1 MTTASAGRLMTIT
14 VNTSGTTWD
23 TLPAL
28 RSKTFTINGSPV
40 DITNSDS
47 AGWTEL
53 LGGEGVRNA
62 TFQAGGVIDHDTT
75 EKALM
80 GQLFDYRLG
89 NTLKSY
95 KIFVN
100 GLGTFAGTFFLTE
113 VSEAGN
119 HDGEVTYSIGGTSSG
134 AISYTAVS

>member
-14 VNTSGTTWD
+14 VNTSGSVWS

-28 RSKTFTINGSPV
+28 RSKNFTINGAPI

-62 TFQAGGVIDHDTT
+62 TFQAGGVIDYDTA
-75 EKALM
+75 EKTLM
-80 GQLFDYRLG
+80 GLLYGYRIA
-89 NTLKSY
+89 NTIKSY
-95 KIFVN
+95 KVFVS
-100 GLGTFAGTFFLTE
+100 GLGTFAGSFMLTE

-119 HDGEVTYSIGGTSSG
+119 HDGEVTYSLGGTSSG
-134 AISYTAVS
+134 AITYTAA